1 MASNKLS
8 ALSAVSGSLTSDS
21 LVYIA
26 DTQDS
31 GSSYDSKKISI
42 ANLLSDVASTSDLGT
57 FTGSTINNNQSI
69 KAALQE
75 LETSLE
81 TKAPDDDLT
90 TLEVTVSNLGG
101 GVTSTTFTFDNGT
114 TAEPASKD
122 IRYNNTTPANVTEIY
137 ISKTNK
143 AGVDLSNVIPE
154 MLFAGVRVYL
164 QNEDDASQYLAATVT
179 SVSEVNDTYT
189 LSVNE
194 VNAGSLIGNNKKTA
208 FAVIGKTP
216 LDLGTFTGSIIG
228 DSATPKE
235 ALQALETALE
245 TETSNRAI
253 AISDLVD
260 GAPALLDTLNELAAA
275 INDDENFVST
285 ITNLIDANETHID
298 NVATLTGVAK
308 DSANLGTFTGSTIA
322 DSSTL
327 KAAIQAI
334 ETAVETKATS
344 TVVSEIDANV
354 DDLISL
360 SGVAEQQTGLGT
372 FTGST
377 ISDGANIKDALQDL
391 ETAAEAAAAGSAVAD
406 RTKTETG
413 DADTSHYLTF
423 VADDNSTATAET
435 VYTDGGITYNPSSNL
450 LSVGTV
456 DPTNLKI
463 GGVTVTAT
471 ASELNT
477 LNGITA
483 FTSELNILD
492 GATVTTAELNILDG
506 VTSTAAELNI
516 LDGVTATAV
525 ELNYVDGVTSNVQT
539 QIDSKVATGANV
551 NTLVGT
557 TSAQTVPVDGN
568 GDDNYLFL
576 VVNKAT
582 GALTAVD
589 KTFLEAEG

>member
-31 GSSYDSKKISI
+31 GSSYASKKITV

-57 FTGSTINNNQSI
+57 FSGSTIDNNQSI
-69 KAALQE
+69 KAALQ
-75 LETSLE
+75 
-81 TKAPDDDLT
+81 
-90 TLEVTVSNLGG
+90 
-101 GVTSTTFTFDNGT
+101 
-114 TAEPASKD
+114 
-122 IRYNNTTPANVTEIY
+122 
-137 ISKTNK
+137 
-143 AGVDLSNVIPE
+143 
-154 MLFAGVRVYL
+154 
-164 QNEDDASQYLAATVT
+164 
-179 SVSEVNDTYT
+179 
-189 LSVNE
+189 
-194 VNAGSLIGNNKKTA
+194 
-208 FAVIGKTP
+208 
-216 LDLGTFTGSIIG
+216 
-228 DSATPKE
+228 
-235 ALQALETALE
+235 ALETALE
-245 TETSNRAI
+245 AESSNRAT

-275 INDDENFVST
+275 INDDENFVTT

-308 DSANLGTFTGSTIA
+308 DSANLGTFTGSTVS
-322 DSSTL
+322 DSSTV
-327 KAAIQAI
+327 KAALQLL

-344 TVVSEIDANV
+344 AVVTEIDGNV

-391 ETAAEAAAAGSAVAD
+391 ETATESAAAGSAVAD
-406 RTKTETG
+406 RTKTVTG
-413 DADTSHYLTF
+413 SANTNHYLTF
-423 VADDNSTATAET
+423 VADDNTTSTAET
-435 VYTDGGITYNPSSNL
+435 VFTDAGIKYNPSTNL
-450 LSVGTV
+450 LDIANGTV
-456 DPTNLKI
+456 HAQYLTLANVNLNA
-463 GGVTVTAT
+463 TAT
-471 ASELNT
+471 ELNV
-477 LNGITA
+477 LDGITSTTA
-483 FTSELNILD
+483 ELNILD
-492 GATVTTAELNILDG
+492 GVTSTAAELNILDG

-525 ELNYVDGVTSNVQT
+525 ELNYVDGVTSDIQT
-539 QIDSKVATGANV
+539 QINGKVATGANV
-551 NTLVGT
+551 NNLVGT

-576 VVNKAT
+576 VVNKAS

>member
-31 GSSYDSKKISI
+31 GSSYASKKITI
-42 ANLLSDVASTSDLGT
+42 ASLLSDIASTSDLGT
-57 FTGSTINNNQSI
+57 FSGSTIDNNQSI
-69 KAALQE
+69 KAALQ
-75 LETSLE
+75 
-81 TKAPDDDLT
+81 
-90 TLEVTVSNLGG
+90 
-101 GVTSTTFTFDNGT
+101 
-114 TAEPASKD
+114 
-122 IRYNNTTPANVTEIY
+122 
-137 ISKTNK
+137 
-143 AGVDLSNVIPE
+143 
-154 MLFAGVRVYL
+154 
-164 QNEDDASQYLAATVT
+164 
-179 SVSEVNDTYT
+179 
-189 LSVNE
+189 
-194 VNAGSLIGNNKKTA
+194 
-208 FAVIGKTP
+208 
-216 LDLGTFTGSIIG
+216 
-228 DSATPKE
+228 
-235 ALQALETALE
+235 ALETALE
-245 TETSNRAI
+245 AETSNRAT

-275 INDDENFVST
+275 INDDENFVTT

-344 TVVSEIDANV
+344 AVVSEIDANV

-406 RTKTETG
+406 RTKTVTG
-413 DADTSHYLTF
+413 DANTNHYLTF

-435 VYTDGGITYNPSSNL
+435 VFTDAGIKYNPSTNL
-450 LSVGTV
+450 LDIANGTV
-456 DPTNLKI
+456 HAQYLTLANVNLNA
-463 GGVTVTAT
+463 TAT
-471 ASELNT
+471 ELNV
-477 LNGITA
+477 LDGITSTTA
-483 FTSELNILD
+483 ELNILD
-492 GATVTTAELNILDG
+492 GVTSTAAELNILDG

-589 KTFLEAEG
+589 KTFIEAEG

>member
-31 GSSYDSKKISI
+31 GSSYSSKKITV
-42 ANLLSDVASTSDLGT
+42 ANLLSDVASTTDLGT
-57 FTGSTINNNQSI
+57 FSGTTIDNNQSI
-69 KAALQE
+69 KQ
-75 LETSLE
+75 
-81 TKAPDDDLT
+81 
-90 TLEVTVSNLGG
+90 
-101 GVTSTTFTFDNGT
+101 
-114 TAEPASKD
+114 
-122 IRYNNTTPANVTEIY
+122 
-137 ISKTNK
+137 
-143 AGVDLSNVIPE
+143 
-154 MLFAGVRVYL
+154 
-164 QNEDDASQYLAATVT
+164 
-179 SVSEVNDTYT
+179 
-189 LSVNE
+189 
-194 VNAGSLIGNNKKTA
+194 
-208 FAVIGKTP
+208 
-216 LDLGTFTGSIIG
+216 
-228 DSATPKE
+228 

-245 TETSNRAI
+245 SESTARAS
-253 AISDLVD
+253 AISGLVD
-260 GAPALLDTLNELAAA
+260 GAPGLLDTLNELAAA
-275 INDDENFVST
+275 INDDENFVTT

-327 KAAIQAI
+327 KAAIQAL
-334 ETAVETKATS
+334 ETALELKAAS
-344 TVVSEIDANV
+344 SVVTEIDANV

-360 SGVAEQQTGLGT
+360 TGVAEQQTGLGT

-391 ETAAEAAAAGSAVAD
+391 ETAAEAAASGSAVAD

-413 DADTSHYLTF
+413 DANTQHYLTF

-435 VYTDGGITYNPSSNL
+435 VYTDGGIQYNPASNL
-450 LSVGTV
+450 LTIAGRVHALNLTLDSV
-456 DPTNLKI
+456 N
-463 GGVTVTAT
+463 VTSTA
-471 ASELNT
+471 AELNV
-477 LNGITA
+477 LDGITSTTA
-483 FTSELNILD
+483 ELNILD
-492 GATVTTAELNILDG
+492 GVTSTAAEINLLDGVTATTAELNILDG

-516 LDGVTATAV
+516 LDGVTSTAAELNLLDGVTSTTAELNLLDGVTATTV
-525 ELNYVDGVTSNVQT
+525 ELNYVDGVTSNIQT
-539 QIDSKVATGANV
+539 QIDSKCATGANV

-576 VVNKAT
+576 VVNKAN

>member
-31 GSSYDSKKISI
+31 GSSYSSKKITV
-42 ANLLSDVASTSDLGT
+42 ANLLSDVATTTDLGT
-57 FTGSTINNNQSI
+57 FSGSTIDNNQSI
-69 KAALQE
+69 KAA
-75 LETSLE
+75 
-81 TKAPDDDLT
+81 
-90 TLEVTVSNLGG
+90 
-101 GVTSTTFTFDNGT
+101 
-114 TAEPASKD
+114 
-122 IRYNNTTPANVTEIY
+122 I
-137 ISKTNK
+137 
-143 AGVDLSNVIPE
+143 
-154 MLFAGVRVYL
+154 
-164 QNEDDASQYLAATVT
+164 
-179 SVSEVNDTYT
+179 
-189 LSVNE
+189 
-194 VNAGSLIGNNKKTA
+194 
-208 FAVIGKTP
+208 
-216 LDLGTFTGSIIG
+216 
-228 DSATPKE
+228 
-235 ALQALETALE
+235 QALETAIE
-245 TETSNRAI
+245 SEASNRAT

-260 GAPALLDTLNELAAA
+260 GAPGVLDTLNELAAA
-275 INDDENFVST
+275 INDDENFVTT
-285 ITNLIDANETHID
+285 ITNLIDDNETHID

-327 KAAIQAI
+327 KAAIQAL
-334 ETAVETKATS
+334 ETAVELKAAS
-344 TVVSEIDANV
+344 SVVTEIDGNV

-360 SGVAEQQTGLGT
+360 SGVAENQTGLGT

-413 DADTSHYLTF
+413 DANTQHYLTF

-435 VYTDGGITYNPSSNL
+435 VYTDGGIQYNPASNL
-450 LSVGTV
+450 LTIAGRVHALNLTLDSV
-456 DPTNLKI
+456 N
-463 GGVTVTAT
+463 VTSTA
-471 ASELNT
+471 AELNV
-477 LNGITA
+477 LDGIT
-483 FTSELNILD
+483 S
-492 GATVTTAELNILDG
+492 TTAELNILDG
-506 VTSTAAELNI
+506 VTSTAAELNL
-516 LDGVTATAV
+516 LDGVTATTAELNILDGVTSTTAELNILDGVTSTAAELNLLDGVTATTAELNLLDGITATTV
-525 ELNYVDGVTSNVQT
+525 ELNYVDGVTSNIQT
-539 QIDSKVATGANV
+539 QIDSKCATGANV

-576 VVNKAT
+576 VVNKSN